1 MNFFKHKIWVE
12 GLCSFCN
19 EILTFFFF
27 AKLWKLF
34 FMVKSGTDARRHLVL
49 EWSNPISRHFP
60 TSGREPRQVLSSNS
74 THSQTKKI
82 IIYVKSPRDVLHA
95 VMWAKQ
101 SLLIRLWK
109 KKRYLQKEIS
119 RGMVKLVGHN
129 PSLLIGERCENA
141 VRCRCANLSGLY
153 LGEYWTCAS
162 LGKDEKCVDYAAFAS
177 CLPSCFKFE
186 FRSEVDIWSH
196 IWKKK
201 ICKGKKNRNR
211 DMDRCKHLVTKGF
224 KLLQATYM

>member
-109 KKRYLQKEIS
+109 KKKKKVPAKRDLS
-119 RGMVKLVGHN
+119 WH
-129 PSLLIGERCENA
+129 GET
-141 VRCRCANLSGLY
+141 CRTQSVTADWGKMWKCSPVPMCKFIRPLSWRVLD
-153 LGEYWTCAS
+153 LC
-162 LGKDEKCVDYAAFAS
+162 
-177 CLPSCFKFE
+177 E
-186 FRSEVDIWSH
+186 FRKR
-196 IWKKK
+196 WKM
-201 ICKGKKNRNR
+201 CWL
-211 DMDRCKHLVTKGF
+211 RCFCVMFAVML
-224 KLLQATYM
+224 